1 VGATNQ
7 AGSGHRVWADESKE
21 IGMLQVRDHGVHDY
35 TALLD
40 MDATDVGVLSEA
52 DRDCLRDLGEYLV
65 STQASQRFA
74 MWLLHK
80 HFEPGVGEVFVERAI
95 REEGKTETTLA
106 DRSAFAENGL
116 HATGIRFSTEEDAD
130 LSVIGME
137 FAEPDDFG
145 VTAPLSTDDET
156 VLANIAER
164 LRTRGKLDRFGVKLI
179 RNPLGLA
186 DGELLLETYDS
197 AERTLSCN
205 VSLREA
211 IPADLSVIETTWRWK
226 LVQGQTRPVVMQDC
240 TAGCVSVGE
249 GHDLSHKHSQTD
261 NDDNP
266 IP

>member
-1 VGATNQ
+1 
-7 AGSGHRVWADESKE
+7 
-21 IGMLQVRDHGVHDY
+21 MLQIRDHGVHDY
-35 TALLD
+35 TELLD
-40 MDATDVGVLSEA
+40 MDATDVGVLSED
-52 DRDCLRDLGEYLV
+52 DRDCLRELGEYLV
-65 STQASQRFA
+65 GTDASQRFA

-95 REEGKTETTLA
+95 REEGKTETTLV
-106 DRSAFAENGL
+106 DRSGFAEDGL
-116 HATGIRFSTEEDAD
+116 HATGIRFSTEDDSE
-130 LSVIGME
+130 LGLIGME

-145 VTAPLSTDDET
+145 GIAPVSTDDET
-156 VLANIAER
+156 VLAGIAVR

-179 RNPLGLA
+179 RNPLGLT
-186 DGELLLETYDS
+186 DGELLLETCDS
-197 AERTLSCN
+197 AERMLFCDL
-205 VSLREA
+205 SLREA

-226 LVQGQTRPVVMQDC
+226 LVQGQTQPVVMQDC